1 MTIAA
6 VIAGGAGWYF
16 WRFSRPD
23 FPLDEI
29 RTVKIGKT
37 SGGFGTVDRA
47 ALVNLTITKVWE
59 KKDHW
64 AVEFGYL
71 MDGKPK
77 TSTFEVIGF
86 DADNGKYFQFGKD
99 PFPFSPGQKVI
110 VHLTY
115 SDTPGQTSNRKMID
129 NLGEKGVEI
138 IGNFGDQI
146 ISWEAIENRLS
157 QNKAYFYHREVKV
170 SSIK

>member
-1 MTIAA
+1 MAA

-16 WRFSRPD
+16 WRFSRPG

-29 RTVKIGKT
+29 HTVKISK
-37 SGGFGTVDRA
+37 SFGGFGSVDRA

-59 KKDHW
+59 KKDRW

-77 TSTFEVIGF
+77 ASIFEVIGF
-86 DADNGKYFQFGKD
+86 NVDDGKYIQFGKD
-99 PFPFSPGQKVI
+99 PFPFGPGQKVI

-115 SDTPGQTSNRKMID
+115 SDTHGQTSNRKLID
-129 NLGEKGVEI
+129 NLGEGGAEI

-146 ISWEAIENRLS
+146 IPWEIIENRLS
-157 QNKAYFYHREVKV
+157 QNKAHFYHREVKV